1 MIGSAVG
8 GRKAVVGTVGAA
20 VLAAGS
26 FGGVAGAASDT
37 HHYPAKYEKSFESSC
52 AKTAKAIGGKKIT
65 KSQAKAYCKSTLK
78 CIEKKLTLKQFEETA
93 AKMQSGE
100 SNPNAKALAACEK
113 QAAAKLK

>member
-1 MIGSAVG
+1 MIGNVVG
-8 GRKAVVGTVGAA
+8 GRKAVVGTVTAA

-37 HHYPAKYEKSFESSC
+37 HHYPAKYEKSFESTC
-52 AKTAKAIGGKKIT
+52 AKTAKAVGGKKIT
-65 KSQAKAYCKSTLK
+65 KSQAKAYCKSALK
-78 CIEKKLTLKQFEETA
+78 CIEKKLTLKQFEQAA

-100 SNPNAKALAACEK
+100 TNPHAKVLAACEK